1 MVTILKQLGNPV
13 DEKEAEKFSEEWK
26 EGFNKL
32 FDAYKDDMKTM
43 TEKSQEYENELSK
56 KYNINQSVDLPK
68 SIKGWK
74 ELLEKHQAGI
84 MLDVNRETGKLMLVI
99 LDLGL

>member
-1 MVTILKQLGNPV
+1 MVTILKQSGNPI
-13 DEKEAEKFSEEWK
+13 DEKDAEKFSAEWK

-43 TEKSQEYENELSK
+43 TEKSQEYEDKLVK
-56 KYNINQSVDLPK
+56 KYSINESVDLPK

-74 ELLEKHQAGI
+74 VLLEKHQAGI
-84 MLDVNRETGKLMLVI
+84 MLDVNKETGKLMLVI

>member
-1 MVTILKQLGNPV
+1 MVTILKQSGNPI
-13 DEKEAEKFSEEWK
+13 DEKEAEKFSAEWK

-43 TEKSQEYENELSK
+43 TEKSQEYENELVK
-56 KYNINQSVDLPK
+56 KYSINESVDLPK

-74 ELLEKHQAGI
+74 ALLEKHQAGI
-84 MLDVNRETGKLMLVI
+84 MLDVNKQTGKLMLVI

>member
-1 MVTILKQLGNPV
+1 MVTILKQSGNPV

-56 KYNINQSVDLPK
+56 KYNINRNTISHLFK
-68 SIKGWK
+68 K
-74 ELLEKHQAGI
+74 EIELFKTKLES
-84 MLDVNRETGKLMLVI
+84 
-99 LDLGL
+99 

>member
-1 MVTILKQLGNPV
+1 MVTIIKQSGNPV
-13 DEKEAEKFSEEWK
+13 NNKEADKYSEEWK

-43 TEKSQEYENELSK
+43 QEKSQEFEDKLSE
-56 KYNINQSVDLPK
+56 KYSINQKVDLPK
-68 SIKGWK
+68 NMKGWK
-74 ELLEKHQAGI
+74 KLLETHKSGI
-84 MLDVNRETGKLMLVI
+84 MIDEDINTGKLMLVI